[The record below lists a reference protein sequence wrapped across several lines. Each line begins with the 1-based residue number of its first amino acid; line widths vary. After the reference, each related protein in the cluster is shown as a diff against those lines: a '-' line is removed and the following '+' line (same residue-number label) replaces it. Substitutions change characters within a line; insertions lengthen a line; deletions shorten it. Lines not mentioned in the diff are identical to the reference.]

1 MADGYNTL
9 NYRAIGGSTW
19 VVGGDLNV
27 VSGGS
32 IDVESGGVV
41 SFESGAYA
49 GSAVATHTTN
59 LSPLIPGAMNLIG
72 GTTVIKVVLP
82 SPVAGMRVQVINQD
96 QTTSVF
102 NIESAST
109 SLGAD
114 ITIGSSTE
122 VGTYVDS
129 NTILLSS
136 GGCIHELMAMNST
149 NWFVL
154 SNRGASACTTSPGTS
169 A

>member
-59 LSPLIPGAMNLIG
+59 L
-72 GTTVIKVVLP
+72 
-82 SPVAGMRVQVINQD
+82 
-96 QTTSVF
+96 
-102 NIESAST
+102 
-109 SLGAD
+109 
-114 ITIGSSTE
+114 
-122 VGTYVDS
+122 
-129 NTILLSS
+129 
-136 GGCIHELMAMNST
+136 
-149 NWFVL
+149 
-154 SNRGASACTTSPGTS
+154 
-169 A
+169 